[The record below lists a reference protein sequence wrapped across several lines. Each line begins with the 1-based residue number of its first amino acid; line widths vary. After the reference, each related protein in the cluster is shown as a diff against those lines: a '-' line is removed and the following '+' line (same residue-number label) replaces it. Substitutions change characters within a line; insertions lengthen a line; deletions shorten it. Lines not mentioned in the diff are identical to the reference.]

1 MAKLSKVKSK
11 KPIPIGVEGIF
22 INNLPVKVLQDLFGD
37 ITERLKDD
45 PNTVVVE
52 LFTKLICDDNGD
64 AFEDIGS
71 YEDIIAVLSV
81 KDIQDIMAGIAGTM
95 NPSAED
101 LGK

>member
-11 KPIPIGVEGIF
+11 KPIPIGVEGIY
-22 INNLPVKVLQDLFGD
+22 INNLPVKVLQELFGD
-37 ITERLKDD
+37 ITERLKYD

-81 KDIQDIMAGIAGTM
+81 KDIQEIMSGIAGTM